1 MFFRAFSRT
10 TRAKRLERNERAG
23 ERAEE
28 SVQKQ
33 DVAVTA
39 EVSVTAIVFGSITA
53 CALHFD
59 VLLKKKEDL
68 FKPDYGC
75 TV

>member
-1 MFFRAFSRT
+1 MQRDR
-10 TRAKRLERNERAG
+10 ERNERVG
-23 ERAEE
+23 DRAEV
-28 SVQKQ
+28 SVKLVQKQ

-39 EVSVTAIVFGSITA
+39 DVSVTAIVFDSVTA
-53 CALHFD
+53 CA
-59 VLLKKKEDL
+59 VLLKKEDL